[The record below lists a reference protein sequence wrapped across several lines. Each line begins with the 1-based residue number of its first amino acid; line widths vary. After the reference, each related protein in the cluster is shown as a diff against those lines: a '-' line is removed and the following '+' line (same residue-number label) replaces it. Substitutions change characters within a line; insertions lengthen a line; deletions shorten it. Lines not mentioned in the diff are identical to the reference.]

1 MSFTQMSGSFLIF
14 QNTFFLPRPHKAS
27 ELHNNW
33 IKNMMRS
40 RNRNKN
46 EEEEEEE
53 EEHRQFREGY
63 LSQSSWLSIS
73 EPPSLSPQV
82 VHTLLTP
89 CLSSH
94 STRMLP
100 ASLSSASLMCSKW
113 YCTNFYPN
121 SWCPRFQIPVTGVTH
136 GSYILEV
143 KFSELLRVIQK
154 YNSYT
159 RILQKEIGGYLP
171 GRGDSKGKWGKMYA

>member
-33 IKNMMRS
+33 VKNMMRS

-53 EEHRQFREGY
+53 EEHCQFREGY

-82 VHTLLTP
+82 VHTPTN
-89 CLSSH
+89 
-94 STRMLP
+94 
-100 ASLSSASLMCSKW
+100 SLSFLPQHQDAAS
-113 YCTNFYPN
+113 
-121 SWCPRFQIPVTGVTH
+121 
-136 GSYILEV
+136 
-143 KFSELLRVIQK
+143 FSLFSFPYVF
-154 YNSYT
+154 
-159 RILQKEIGGYLP
+159 
-171 GRGDSKGKWGKMYA
+171 